1 MGDNRDSFSIVYQMV
16 DLDPNVDSMF
26 LMNDP
31 MV

>member
-1 MGDNRDSFSIVYQMV
+1 MGDKRDFFSAVYRMV